1 MEKPMTRNVLKKLGL
16 LRVALVAGVGLPL
29 IIATSARAQDPA
41 AAAPA
46 PAAPTAPEQT
56 TERVIVTGSNI
67 PTAEEV
73 GANPVLTLNRDVI
86 QKSGVRTTEEL
97 LQRVPVINANQIPT
111 QNNGTSQ
118 SGPAGTSSIALR
130 GLDVQATLVLV
141 DGKRVAPFPGAAFVD
156 LNNIPQP
163 FIESIEI
170 LKQGA
175 SAIYGADAVAG
186 VVNLKTWQDFRGVQA
201 TVEYGNVMDKNAARY
216 LGDVLFGVGDDKTSI
231 NGDIFYYHHNST
243 FNRDYGNSAIPPF
256 LSSNSSPWNI
266 QVNSDVAAAAGGQNL
281 NPGHNEFTSGPRNYT
296 TDASLWP
303 YATGRIHHFNFNAF
317 SSSFPEQERW
327 GGFASFSHKVC
338 DDQVQVYGDFMYDDS
353 KTHDELAPIATGSF
367 QTPGNPTIAIPPHM
381 DLNGV
386 APPGT
391 PSYAA
396 TGVDA
401 NAYNP
406 FNPFNQI
413 LSGGTRARIFDFGN
427 RLIDNQA
434 QVWLTTLGV
443 KGDKLFDGNWGY
455 DAFFRYSESDLTSQI
470 VTAAGD
476 RFAQILNANSDIF
489 NPASSTY
496 IGTTV
501 PYNPFTSF
509 RAPPFPTNAAVV
521 NYARANIRDL
531 SKSSIAQTGVNIYT
545 TDLFDLPAG
554 GVGFAFGGDWRRE
567 EYKFNPDDQNRVGNQ
582 LGVGVAPPAA
592 GGRKAYSFYAE
603 TTIPLFSP
611 SMGIWGLHNVE
622 FDAAGR
628 FEDFRNNNTNV
639 LVPRLGLRWQP
650 FDEQL
655 TLRATWGEG
664 YLEPSLSEL
673 YNPPFFTLAPTSWR
687 PQPGITNAEP
697 ETTYE
702 VTTNKNLKPGDSR
715 DFTAGFVYT
724 PKWMPSGQ
732 TLTFSADFWDIERTG
747 VVTQPSAQEVVVR
760 FEKGQLNPGE
770 IVQLSGPPNDPATSV
785 NFVKSGF
792 LNSGKQKSRGVD
804 LTLLY
809 QYQTPNWGTFTWT
822 TSATYLDSFIFQ
834 LDTTSTPHE
843 VSGRANNDPF
853 EGAFFGQV
861 TAGDGWLK
869 WKGVSSLD
877 WAWRNFDFTFTE
889 HYWDGFKEEFLP
901 EGFYFPGSPERDH
914 YVSQRWFSDIQASYT
929 LIFTPPVESQPVAGY
944 SKGGKEVMTGKE
956 GKEIE
961 AVPYEMPCWK
971 TILNNSTLTFG
982 VTNVF
987 GEDPP
992 KMFGYIFSN
1001 ANNYPGSLYDNLG
1014 RFYYLRLTKKF

>member
-1 MEKPMTRNVLKKLGL
+1 MEKPMNRNVLKKLGL
-16 LRVALVAGVGLPL
+16 LRAVLVAGVGLPL
-29 IIATSARAQDPA
+29 IIATSARAQDVN
-41 AAAPA
+41 PA
-46 PAAPTAPEQT
+46 PENPAPPQPEQT
-56 TERVIVTGSNI
+56 AERVIVTGSNI

-73 GANPVLTLNRDVI
+73 GANPVLMLNRDVI
-86 QKSGVRTTEEL
+86 KKAGVRTTEEL
-97 LQRVPVINANQIPT
+97 LERQPVINANQIPV

-118 SGPAGTSSIALR
+118 SGPSGTSSIALR

-163 FIESIEI
+163 FIESVEI

-175 SAIYGADAVAG
+175 SAVYGADAVAG
-186 VVNLKTWQDFRGVQA
+186 VVNIKLWKDFRGVQA

-231 NGDIFYYHHNST
+231 TGDIFYYHHNST
-243 FNRDYGNSAIPPF
+243 FNADYGNSAVPPF

-281 NPGHNEFTSGPRNYT
+281 NPGGNEFTSGPRKYT

-303 YATGRIHHFNFNAF
+303 YGLGRLHVFNFNQF

-327 GGFASFSHKVC
+327 GGYASFIHKVC

-367 QTPGNPTIAIPPHM
+367 QTPGNPVIAIPPHS

-391 PSYAA
+391 PTYAA
-396 TGVDA
+396 TGVDPHA
-401 NAYNP
+401 FNP

-427 RLIDNQA
+427 RLIDNEA
-434 QVWLTTLGV
+434 YAWLTTLGV

-455 DAFFRYSESDLTSQI
+455 DSFFRYSQTNLESQI

-489 NPASSTY
+489 NPASSSY
-496 IGTTV
+496 IGTTT

-509 RAPPFPTNAAVV
+509 RAPPFPSNAAVV

-531 SKSSIAQTGVNIYT
+531 SKSLVAQAGLNIYT
-545 TDLFDLPAG
+545 VDLFDLPAG
-554 GVGFAFGGDWRRE
+554 GVGFAFGTDWRDE
-567 EYKFNPDDQNRVGNQ
+567 EYTFNPDDQNRVGNQ
-582 LGVGVAPPAA
+582 LGVGIAPFSH
-592 GGRKAYSFYAE
+592 GGRKTYAFYGE

-611 SMGIWGLHNVE
+611 TMGVWGLHSLE

-639 LVPRLGLRWQP
+639 LVPRVGLRWQP
-650 FDEQL
+650 FDEEL

-664 YLEPSLSEL
+664 FLEPSLSEL
-673 YNPPFFTLAPTSWR
+673 YNPPFFTLAPTVWN
-687 PQPGITNAEP
+687 GNAEP

-724 PKWMPSGQ
+724 PKWMPQGQ
-732 TLTFSADFWDIERTG
+732 TLTFAADFWDIERTG
-747 VVTQPSAQEVVVR
+747 VVTQPSAQEVVNR
-760 FEKGQLNPGE
+760 FRAGALLPGE
-770 IVQLSGPPNDPATSV
+770 VVQLSGPPNDPTTSV

-809 QYQTPNWGTFTWT
+809 QYATPNWGTFTWT
-822 TSATYLDSFIFQ
+822 TTATYLDSFIFQ
-834 LDTTSTPHE
+834 LDTESTPHE

-869 WKGVSSLD
+869 WKGVSTLD
-877 WAWRNFDFTFTE
+877 WYWHHFDLSFTE
-889 HYWDGFKEEFLP
+889 HYWDGFKEEWYP
-901 EGFYFPGSPERDH
+901 EALRGKFFFNPIYPERDH
-914 YVSQRWFSDIQASYT
+914 YVSQRWFSDVEVSYE

-944 SKGGKEVMTGKE
+944 SKDAKEVVSGKESKQVETV
-956 GKEIE
+956 
-961 AVPYEMPCWK
+961 AYEMPCWK
-971 TILNNSTLTFG
+971 TILNNSTVTFG

-987 GEDPP
+987 GQDPP
-992 KMFGYIFSN
+992 QMYGFLYSN